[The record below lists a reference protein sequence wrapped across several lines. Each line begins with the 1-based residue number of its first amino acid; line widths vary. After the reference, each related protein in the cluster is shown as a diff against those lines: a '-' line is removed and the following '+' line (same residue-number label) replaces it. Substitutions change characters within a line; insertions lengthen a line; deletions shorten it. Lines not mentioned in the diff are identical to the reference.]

1 MIVSIFFVVMVL
13 VIECG
18 GGGVIIMAAVVV
30 VVMKIGPII
39 KEETPMHGLLVYS
52 PSTAPA

>member
-1 MIVSIFFVVMVL
+1 MIVSIFVVMVL

-18 GGGVIIMAAVVV
+18 GGGVIAVVV

>member
-1 MIVSIFFVVMVL
+1 MIVSIFVVMVL
-13 VIECG
+13 VIECCG